1 MKHLKSF
8 GLFENSSPLLQ
19 LTKNVD
25 FDLIHKIQSLIKSDT
40 ILEIS
45 CGNGAD
51 ALYLSEHGF
60 DVTATD
66 NNSEYVDFVDQ
77 FIDCYLHDTKNKF
90 PFKDEQFDL
99 VYSRLGLHY
108 FTPQE
113 LVNIFGEI
121 SRITKKYLVYSVKLV
136 NDIQAGKVILDE
148 HTWLELTRDKFEIL
162 SSEVKTGLLYG
173 NESKWLEVV
182 AIKK

>member
-1 MKHLKSF
+1 MKYLKYF
-8 GLFENSSPLLQ
+8 NLFENKSPLLQ
-19 LTKNVD
+19 LSQNVD
-25 FDLIHKIQSLIKSDT
+25 FDLVRKFQNLIKSGT

-60 DVTATD
+60 NVTTTD
-66 NNSEYVDFVDQ
+66 NNPEYVDFVSQ
-77 FIDCYLHDTKNKF
+77 FIDCRLHDTKKKF
-90 PFKDEQFDL
+90 PFDDEQFDL

-108 FTPQE
+108 FTTQE
-113 LVNIFGEI
+113 LKNIFAEI
-121 SRITKKYLVYSVKLV
+121 SRITNKYLVYSVKLV
-136 NDIQAGKVILDE
+136 NDIQTGKVILDE
-148 HTWLELTRDKFEIL
+148 ETWLELTSDKFEIMA
-162 SSEVKTGLLYG
+162 SEVKDGLLYG

>member
-1 MKHLKSF
+1 MKHLKYF
-8 GLFENSSPLLQ
+8 NLFENKSPLLQ
-19 LTKNVD
+19 LSENVD
-25 FDLIHKIQSLIKSDT
+25 LNLIHKIQDLIKSGT

-60 DVTATD
+60 NVIATD
-66 NNSEYVDFVDQ
+66 NNPEYVDFVGR
-77 FIDCYLHDTKNKF
+77 FIDCYLHDTKDKF

-113 LVNIFGEI
+113 LINIFDEI

-136 NDIQAGKVILDE
+136 NDIQTGKVILDE
-148 HTWLELTRDKFEIL
+148 NTWLELTSDKFEIL
-162 SSEVKTGLLYG
+162 TSEVKDGLLYG

-182 AIKK
+182 AIRK